1 MIAPQENEA
10 VRFASPGDELDFLR
24 ACGLVSAKAVKSK
37 AFYYSGRYSR
47 WPVFCRVVGKT
58 VSGDAIIALPGGE
71 HCIDP
76 DCLSEMQSGS
86 AQLYKDVCEI
96 NGISSFVGFDV
107 ETTGLSSQN
116 DRIIEIGAVKYDGG
130 KEIDR
135 FQSLV
140 DPRMDISPFI
150 TSLTGITNDALRTA
164 PRLEEIL
171 PEFMRFLGGLPV
183 VAHNAPFDKGFLESA
198 CTRLGLELK
207 NSFYDTLRLSRRIFP
222 GLPSYKLQDLT
233 ELLSLDG
240 GTAHRALFD
249 ACTAAQLFELC
260 RTEPFASNNGMRFQ

>member
-58 VSGDAIIALPGGE
+58 VSGAAIIALPGGE
-71 HCIDP
+71 HCIAP
-76 DCLSEMQSGS
+76 DCLAEMQSGS

-96 NGISSFVGFDV
+96 NDISSFVAFDV
-107 ETTGLSSQN
+107 ETTGLSPQN
-116 DRIIEIGAVKYDGG
+116 DRIIEFGAVKYAGG

-140 DPRMDISPFI
+140 DPRMDVSPFI
-150 TSLTGITNDALRTA
+150 TSLTGITNEELRSA
-164 PRLEEIL
+164 PGLREIL

-183 VAHNAPFDKGFLESA
+183 AAHNASFDKGFLERA
-198 CTRLGLELK
+198 CAQLGLELK
-207 NSFYDTLRLSRRIFP
+207 NTFYDTLRLSRRI
-222 GLPSYKLQDLT
+222 LPS
-233 ELLSLDG
+233 
-240 GTAHRALFD
+240 
-249 ACTAAQLFELC
+249 QL
-260 RTEPFASNNGMRFQ
+260 